1 MNWQLYTLG
10 GGQYLNLI
18 FNGVVAI
25 MGNGD
30 YMYLLKIGILLGM
43 LSVMLRSAYK
53 GALIDLQWLLFAALG
68 FYIAFLPTATVIIDD
83 ELDPSQSSVVNNVP
97 LGLAASAGFSN
108 AVGHWLAQTSEAVF
122 SLPSD
127 MDYTTHGMLFGN
139 KLVDAT
145 MRFEITD
152 PRVAGNFA
160 AFWQQCVFY
169 DLLLGKYTL
178 TDLETAPDL
187 WAFIQTN
194 TSVARAFSYQP
205 AAGSS
210 TIEICHTSANGD
222 LNHDLQAEI
231 PNVENLYGAQLVSAA
246 SRSAAIAEFG
256 TAMPIAVQYFST
268 LSDSESQIISQAI
281 LSNSMQR
288 GISAWASQANA
299 PAAAQDYALARAEA
313 ERRTTYEVM
322 GQLAQKY
329 LPIIQNILQAGIY
342 VVFPLAFI
350 LMLMPGGH
358 RAVLAYAKVLAWI
371 TLWPFLFAVIHLAM
385 TVFSA
390 IAANPAVTLANG
402 TKVLSMANYTAF
414 GQVMS
419 DYSLFASYLT
429 VSIPIIAWIM
439 VSGSGHML
447 ASAAQGILSS
457 YEKTAGSAAGEA
469 TTGNLSVGNTSFG
482 NAGWWAQNTAPSM
495 QAGYAQ
501 MTGGDGIQR
510 KTAAGRE
517 FDSMPMS
524 SLPVSMALES
534 SVRGSIQRG
543 AAEATRAARS
553 DSVAESQR
561 IGSQLAELDQLNHQ
575 LSRDQGFRDSVSK
588 SSAADFQ
595 RSYGETTAMLD
606 KLREG
611 TQLSRN
617 ETAQL
622 MFNSG
627 AGLSGNLGV
636 GVPGGLPVQGG
647 ANANLSVS
655 GNYSSGDQA
664 TRQKVLDRAKE
675 LGYDK
680 TFGTA
685 LAATL
690 RAGADVAGS
699 YGGGDLQSYAKGVN
713 SQLSS
718 ESSVASTANASVE
731 RARSFERAR
740 SLSEGDGFGAR
751 TQLDDKF
758 KNWLSQK
765 LGDENKALALIREG
779 AQGGDPVAQ
788 SELALHVH
796 EFSKTFA
803 DQVAKTVGPLSPD
816 SAIAAGQEW
825 MVGIRGSANADVHQL
840 RSEGADQ
847 VARGAAANSLDQKGI
862 DEQTRGVRSE
872 GSAKESE
879 LTQDVWKEQAGGG
892 VQAVSSKSRVEDEMS
907 EAEKKSLSQQAVL
920 EKLKLPDPKAD
931 QPEKPR

>member
-43 LSVMLRSAYK
+43 LTVMLRSAYK
-53 GALIDLQWLLFAALG
+53 GALIDLQWLLFAAMG

-152 PRVAGNFA
+152 PRAAGNFA

-205 AAGSS
+205 AAGTS

-222 LNHDLQAEI
+222 LNHDLQSEI

-299 PAAAQDYALARAEA
+299 PTAAQDYALARAEA

-342 VVFPLAFI
+342 AVFPLAFI

-390 IAANPAVTLANG
+390 IAANPAITLANG

-429 VSIPIIAWIM
+429 VSIPIIAWIL
-439 VSGSGHML
+439 VSGSGQML

-469 TTGNLSVGNTSFG
+469 TTGNLSLGNTSFG

-501 MTGGDGIQR
+501 MTGGDGIMR

-561 IGSQLAELDQLNHQ
+561 VGSQLTELDQLNHQ
-575 LSRDQGFRDSVSK
+575 LSRDQGFRDSVNK
-588 SSAADFQ
+588 STAADFQ

-611 TQLSRN
+611 TQLSRS

-622 MFNSG
+622 VFNSNASLSGG
-627 AGLSGNLGV
+627 AGIGTPAGSPISAGARAEIGV
-636 GVPGGLPVQGG
+636 GGGY
-647 ANANLSVS
+647 N
-655 GNYSSGDQA
+655 SGDQA
-664 TRQKVLDRAKE
+664 DRQKVLDRAKE
-675 LGYDK
+675 LGYD
-680 TFGTA
+680 TRFGTA
-685 LAATL
+685 LATTL
-690 RAGADVAGS
+690 RAGSDVAGS
-699 YGGGDLQSYAKGVN
+699 YDGSDLQSYAKGVS
-713 SQLSS
+713 SQLSR
-718 ESSVASTANASVE
+718 EAASTSATTASIE
-731 RARSFERAR
+731 KAKSFEEAR
-740 SLSEGDGFGAR
+740 QLSNAEGFGAR

-758 KNWLSQK
+758 KNWLAEK
-765 LGDENKALALIREG
+765 LGDQNSALALIREG
-779 AQGGDPVAQ
+779 TQDNNPAAQA
-788 SELALHVH
+788 ELSTRMR
-796 EFSKTFA
+796 EFAGAYAEQIA
-803 DQVAKTVGPLSPD
+803 DSVGPLSAAPVT
-816 SAIAAGQEW
+816 AQGEAWIAGAERSGEATAG
-825 MVGIRGSANADVHQL
+825 NL
-840 RSEGADQ
+840 RAEGARQLHSDASSDRLDAGSIDSQAEAARSGGQATKDQ
-847 VARGAAANSLDQKGI
+847 
-862 DEQTRGVRSE
+862 
-872 GSAKESE
+872 
-879 LTQDVWKEQAGGG
+879 LTQDLWKEQATEG
-892 VQAVSSKSRVEDEMS
+892 VKVVVTKRHIEHEES
-907 EAEKKSLSQQAVL
+907 ESEKKTLTQQVML
-920 EKLKLPDPKAD
+920 EKLNLPNPETPKK
-931 QPEKPR
+931 PEK

>member
-1 MNWQLYTLG
+1 MNWQIYTLG

-43 LSVMLRSAYK
+43 LTVMLRSAYK
-53 GALIDLQWLLFAALG
+53 GALIDLQWLLFAAMG
-68 FYIAFLPTATVIIDD
+68 FYIAFLPTATVIITD
-83 ELDPSQSSVVNNVP
+83 ELDPSQSAVVNNVP
-97 LGLAASAGFSN
+97 LGLAATAGFSN

-160 AFWQQCVFY
+160 SFWQQCVFY
-169 DLLLGKYTL
+169 DLLLSKYTL
-178 TDLETAPDL
+178 TDLTTAPDL

-205 AAGSS
+205 AAGTS

-231 PNVENLYGAQLVSAA
+231 PNVENLYGAQLASAA

-256 TAMPIAVQYFST
+256 TAMPVAVQYFSS

-288 GISAWASQANA
+288 GVSAWASQVNA

-329 LPIIQNILQAGIY
+329 LPIIQNIIQAGIY
-342 VVFPLAFI
+342 AVFPLAFI
-350 LMLMPGGH
+350 LMLMPGGQ
-358 RAVLAYAKVLAWI
+358 RAVQAYAKVLVWI

-390 IAANPAVTLANG
+390 IAANPAITLANG

-419 DYSLFASYLT
+419 DYSLFAGYLT
-429 VSIPIIAWIM
+429 VSIPIIAWM
-439 VSGSGHML
+439 LVSGGGHML
-447 ASAAQGILSS
+447 ASAAQGILSG
-457 YEKTAGSAAGEA
+457 YEKTASGAAGEA
-469 TTGNLSVGNTSFG
+469 TTGNLSLGNTSFG

-501 MTGGDGIQR
+501 MTGGDGILR
-510 KTAAGRE
+510 KTVAGRE

-524 SLPVSMALES
+524 SLPVSMALER
-534 SVRGSIQRG
+534 SVRGSIDKG
-543 AAEATRAARS
+543 ASEATRAARS

-561 IGSQLAELDQLNHQ
+561 VGSQLAELDQLNHQ
-575 LSRDQGFRDSVSK
+575 LSRDQGFRDSVNK

-611 TQLSRN
+611 TTLSRGQ
-617 ETAQL
+617 TAQL
-622 MFNSG
+622 MFASD
-627 AGLSGNLGV
+627 ASLSGTAGIGTPAGSPISAGARAGISV
-636 GVPGGLPVQGG
+636 G
-647 ANANLSVS
+647 
-655 GNYSSGDQA
+655 GNYRSGDEA
-664 TRQKVLDRAKE
+664 TRQKILDRAKE
-675 LGYDK
+675 LGYD
-680 TFGTA
+680 TRFGTA
-685 LAATL
+685 LATTL
-690 RAGADVAGS
+690 RAGSDVAGS
-699 YGGGDLQSYAKGVN
+699 YGGSDLQSYAKGVS
-713 SQLSS
+713 SQLSR
-718 ESSVASTANASVE
+718 EAASTSATTASVE
-731 RARSFERAR
+731 KAKSFEEAR
-740 SLSEGDGFGAR
+740 QLSNTEGFGAR

-758 KNWLSQK
+758 KNWLAEK
-765 LGDENKALALIREG
+765 LGDQNSALALIREG
-779 AQGGDPVAQ
+779 AQGNNPAAQ
-788 SELALHVH
+788 AELSTRMR
-796 EFSKTFA
+796 EFA
-803 DQVAKTVGPLSPD
+803 GAYAEQIAGTVGPLS
-816 SAIAAGQEW
+816 SAAVTAQGEAWRAAAERSGEAAAGNLRAE
-825 MVGIRGSANADVHQL
+825 GTGQL
-840 RSEGADQ
+840 HSEAASDRLDAGLIDSQTEASRSGGHATKDQ
-847 VARGAAANSLDQKGI
+847 
-862 DEQTRGVRSE
+862 
-872 GSAKESE
+872 
-879 LTQDVWKEQAGGG
+879 LTQDLWKEQG
-892 VQAVSSKSRVEDEMS
+892 VKGVEAVGTKLHIEHEESEMQ
-907 EAEKKSLSQQAVL
+907 KKSLTQQVML
-920 EKLKLPDPKAD
+920 EDLHLENPESPK
-931 QPEKPR
+931 PNK

>member
-1 MNWQLYTLG
+1 MNWQIYTLG

-43 LSVMLRSAYK
+43 LTVMLRSAYK
-53 GALIDLQWLLFAALG
+53 GALIDLQWLLFAAIG

-160 AFWQQCVFY
+160 SFWQQCVFY

-205 AAGSS
+205 SAGSS

-222 LNHDLQAEI
+222 LNHDLQSEI

-246 SRSAAIAEFG
+246 SRNAAIAEFG
-256 TAMPIAVQYFST
+256 TAMPIAVQYFSS

-288 GISAWASQANA
+288 GVSAWASQVNA

-313 ERRTTYEVM
+313 ERRTTYTVL

-342 VVFPLAFI
+342 AAFPLAFI

-358 RAVLAYAKVLAWI
+358 RAVLAYAKVLVWI

-390 IAANPAVTLANG
+390 IAANPAITLANG

-419 DYSLFASYLT
+419 DYSLFAGYLT
-429 VSIPIIAWIM
+429 ISIPIIAWM
-439 VSGSGHML
+439 LVSGSGQML

-457 YEKTAGSAAGEA
+457 YEKTASSAAGEA
-469 TTGNLSVGNTSFG
+469 TTGNVSLGNTSFG
-482 NAGWWAQNTAPSM
+482 NANWWAQNAVPST

-501 MTGGDGIQR
+501 MTGGDGIMR

-524 SLPVSMALES
+524 SLPVSMALEN
-534 SVRGSIQRG
+534 SVRGSIEKG

-561 IGSQLAELDQLNHQ
+561 VGSQLSELDQLNHQ
-575 LSRDQGFRDSVSK
+575 LSRDQGFRDSVNK
-588 SSAADFQ
+588 STAADFQ
-595 RSYGETTAMLD
+595 RNYGEMTDMLD

-611 TQLSRN
+611 TSLSRG

-622 MFNSG
+622 MFNSDASLSGG
-627 AGLSGNLGV
+627 AGIGT
-636 GVPGGLPVQGG
+636 PGGSPISAGAKAGISVGG
-647 ANANLSVS
+647 S
-655 GNYSSGDQA
+655 YRSGDQA
-664 TRQKVLDRAKE
+664 DREKVVGQAKE
-675 LGYDK
+675 LGYDTK
-680 TFGTA
+680 FGTA
-685 LAATL
+685 LATSL
-690 RAGADVAGS
+690 RAGSEVAGS
-699 YGGGDLQSYAKGVN
+699 YGGSDLQSYAHGAT
-713 SQLSS
+713 SQLSR
-718 ESSVASTANASVE
+718 EAATASTASASIE
-731 RARSFERAR
+731 KAKSYEEARQ
-740 SLSEGDGFGAR
+740 LSNSEGFGAR

-758 KNWLSQK
+758 KNWLAGQ
-765 LGDENKALALIREG
+765 LGDQNKALALIRDG
-779 AQGGDPVAQ
+779 AQGNDPAAQ
-788 SELALHVH
+788 AELSSRMR
-796 EFSKTFA
+796 EFSGAYA
-803 DQVAKTVGPLSPD
+803 DQIGSSVGALSAGDVSEQGTAWMSGVKTTGNAEVEHLRSQGSGHIQSD
-816 SAIAAGQEW
+816 AISDRLD
-825 MVGIRGSANADVHQL
+825 RGSIDGQA
-840 RSEGADQ
+840 
-847 VARGAAANSLDQKGI
+847 GAARVDAHESQDRLTKDLWQ
-862 DEQTRGVRSE
+862 EQGTQGVNAVDTKRKIEHEE
-872 GSAKESE
+872 G
-879 LTQDVWKEQAGGG
+879 
-892 VQAVSSKSRVEDEMS
+892 
-907 EAEKKSLSQQAVL
+907 EAEKKSLTQQVML
-920 EKLKLPDPKAD
+920 EHLNLPTPDSSK
-931 QPEKPR
+931 QGE

>member
-1 MNWQLYTLG
+1 MNWQIYTLG

-30 YMYLLKIGILLGM
+30 YMYLLKTGILLGM
-43 LSVMLRSAYK
+43 LTVMLRSAYK
-53 GALIDLQWLLFAALG
+53 GALIDLQWLLFAAMG
-68 FYIAFLPTATVIIDD
+68 FYIAFLPTATVIITD
-83 ELDPSQSSVVNNVP
+83 ELDPGQSAVVNNVP
-97 LGLAASAGFSN
+97 LGLAATAGFSN

-122 SLPSD
+122 SLPND

-160 AFWQQCVFY
+160 SFWQQCVFY

-178 TDLETAPDL
+178 TDLTTAPDL

-205 AAGSS
+205 AAGMS
-210 TIEICHTSANGD
+210 TIEICHTSANGN

-246 SRSAAIAEFG
+246 NRSAAIAEFG
-256 TAMPIAVQYFST
+256 TAMPVAVQYFSS

-281 LSNSMQR
+281 LSNSIQR

-329 LPIIQNILQAGIY
+329 LPIVQNILAAGIY
-342 VVFPLAFI
+342 AAFPLAFI

-390 IAANPAVTLANG
+390 IAANPAITLPNG

-419 DYSLFASYLT
+419 DYSLFAGYLT
-429 VSIPIIAWIM
+429 VSIPIIAWM
-439 VSGSGHML
+439 LVSGGGHVL

-469 TTGNLSVGNTSFG
+469 TTGNLSLGNTSFG

-510 KTAAGRE
+510 KTAARRE

-524 SLPVSMALES
+524 SLPVSMALEN

-561 IGSQLAELDQLNHQ
+561 AGSQLTELDQLNQQ
-575 LSRDQGFRDSVSK
+575 LSRDQGFRDNVNK
-588 SSAADFQ
+588 SSSADFQ
-595 RSYGETTAMLD
+595 SSYGETTAMLD

-611 TQLSRN
+611 TQLTRA

-627 AGLSGNLGV
+627 AVLSGSLGV

-664 TRQKVLDRAKE
+664 ARQKVLDRAKE

-685 LAATL
+685 FATTL

-699 YGGGDLQSYAKGVN
+699 YGGSDQQSYAKGVT
-713 SQLSS
+713 SQLAR
-718 ESSVASTANASVE
+718 ESSVASAANASIE
-731 RARSFERAR
+731 RARSFEEAR
-740 SLSEGDGFGAR
+740 QLSSSDGFGAR

-758 KNWLSQK
+758 KNWLAHK
-765 LGDENKALALIREG
+765 LGDENSALALIREG
-779 AQGGDPVAQ
+779 AQGADPAAQ
-788 SELALHVH
+788 AELASRVR
-796 EFSKTFA
+796 EFSQAFA
-803 DQVAKTVGPLSPD
+803 DEVAEHVGPLSPSGA
-816 SAIAAGQEW
+816 SAIGHDW
-825 MVGIRGSANADVHQL
+825 MTNLRESGDAELRQL
-840 RSEGADQ
+840 RLEGAGK
-847 VARGAAANSLDQKGI
+847 VASGAAADNLDREGI
-862 DEQTRGVRSE
+862 DNQTGAARSAGAAEQG
-872 GSAKESE
+872 E
-879 LTQDVWKEQAGGG
+879 LTQDVWKKQAGEGI
-892 VQAVSSKSRVEDEMS
+892 QAVTTKWQIEDEMS
-907 EAEKKSLSQQAVL
+907 EAERKSLSQQAVL
-920 EKLKLPDPKAD
+920 EKLTLPDPKAD
-931 QPEKPR
+931 QPKKPH

>member
-43 LSVMLRSAYK
+43 LTVMLRSAYK
-53 GALIDLQWLLFAALG
+53 GALIDLQWLLFAAMG

-187 WAFIQTN
+187 WAFIQTA

-246 SRSAAIAEFG
+246 SRSAAVAEFG

-342 VVFPLAFI
+342 AVFPLAFI

-390 IAANPAVTLANG
+390 IAANPAITLANG

-429 VSIPIIAWIM
+429 VSIPIIAWIL
-439 VSGSGHML
+439 VSGSGQML
-447 ASAAQGILSS
+447 ASTAQGILSG

-469 TTGNLSVGNTSFG
+469 TTGNLSLGNTSFG

-501 MTGGDGIQR
+501 MTGGEGVLR

-561 IGSQLAELDQLNHQ
+561 VGSQLTELDQLNHQ
-575 LSRDQGFRDSVSK
+575 LSRDQGFRDSVNK
-588 SSAADFQ
+588 STAADFQ

-611 TQLSRN
+611 THFSRG

-622 MFNSG
+622 LFNSD
-627 AGLSGNLGV
+627 ANLSGAASIGTPGGSPLGASAGV
-636 GVPGGLPVQGG
+636 GVQVGGSYQ
-647 ANANLSVS
+647 
-655 GNYSSGDQA
+655 SGDKA
-664 TRQKVLDRAKE
+664 AREKVLDRAKE
-675 LGYDK
+675 LGYNT

-685 LAATL
+685 LATSL
-690 RAGADVAGS
+690 RAGSELAGS
-699 YGGGDLQSYAKGVN
+699 YSGSDLQSYSKGIS
-713 SQLSS
+713 SQLSREAGTTTS
-718 ESSVASTANASVE
+718 ATASVE
-731 RARSFERAR
+731 RAKSFEEAR
-740 SLSEGDGFGAR
+740 QLSSNDGFGAR

-758 KNWLSQK
+758 KNWLAEK
-765 LGDENKALALIREG
+765 LGDQNSALTLIREG
-779 AQGGDPVAQ
+779 AQGNNPAAQ
-788 SELALHVH
+788 AELSTRMR
-796 EFSKTFA
+796 EFAGAYAEQITGS
-803 DQVAKTVGPLSPD
+803 VGPLSAAPVTAQGEAWIAGAER
-816 SAIAAGQEW
+816 SGEVAAGHLRAEGTTQLHSQTASD
-825 MVGIRGSANADVHQL
+825 RLDAGSIDSQAEAA
-840 RSEGADQ
+840 RSGGQSTKDQ
-847 VARGAAANSLDQKGI
+847 
-862 DEQTRGVRSE
+862 
-872 GSAKESE
+872 
-879 LTQDVWKEQAGGG
+879 LTQDLWKKQGTEG
-892 VQAVSSKSRVEDEMS
+892 VEAVVTKRHIEHEES
-907 EAEKKSLSQQAVL
+907 EAEKKSLTQQVML
-920 EKLKLPDPKAD
+920 EKLNLPSSNAD
-931 QPEKPR
+931 VSTEKH